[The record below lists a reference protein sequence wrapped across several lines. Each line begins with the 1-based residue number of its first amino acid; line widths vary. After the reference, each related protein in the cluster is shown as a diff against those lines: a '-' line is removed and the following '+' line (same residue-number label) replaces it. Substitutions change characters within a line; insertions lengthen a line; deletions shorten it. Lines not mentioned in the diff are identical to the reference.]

1 MTGNVGP
8 MHSFGEQLE
17 LPLFSPMSFD
27 ALIRKTGA
35 KGLTVVLNNRLKRGW
50 SVKINSFSAK
60 RTLTIPRYFEDAPET
75 IKTALIEWAHLPV
88 SRRRKK
94 TSPVF
99 QRKKQLERAV
109 WEYVEQSGNKADKVR
124 LANPNTFSTHGLVYD
139 LREVFDSVNASYFSG
154 KLSSYIRWNKS
165 NWRSYQTF
173 FVDKSKTRLS
183 LISIAQTYNKIGV
196 PRFAIEGIVYHEM
209 LHIAIPPYKRN
220 GKNVIHGPEFRTA
233 ERGFPHFNAWRRWEK
248 EHLKSIND

>member
-1 MTGNVGP
+1 MTGVSS

-27 ALIRKTGA
+27 ALIQKTGA

-124 LANPNTFSTHGLVYD
+124 LANPNTFSTQGRVYD
-139 LREVFDSVNASYFSG
+139 LREVFDALNATYFSG

-183 LISIAQTYNKIGV
+183 LISVAQTYNKIGV

-209 LHIAIPPYKRN
+209 LHIAIPPYKRG
-220 GKNVIHGPEFRTA
+220 GKNVIHGPEFRKT